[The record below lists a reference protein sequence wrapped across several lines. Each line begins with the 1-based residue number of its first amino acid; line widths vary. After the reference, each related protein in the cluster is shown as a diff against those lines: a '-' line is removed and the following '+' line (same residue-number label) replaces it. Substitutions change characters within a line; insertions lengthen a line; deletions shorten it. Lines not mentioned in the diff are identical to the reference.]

1 MATTTSKNNLQ
12 GQSVTLTF
20 KPGVKKEEIN
30 AALEKI
36 YLEAGCLACGLVGF
50 DLDFKVAPV
59 NPAFDR
65 LRVLDLKGV
74 TNISVQPIQAINA
87 NINVRG

>member
-1 MATTTSKNNLQ
+1 MATTTAKNNLQ

-20 KPGVKKEEIN
+20 KPGVKKDEIN

-36 YLEAGCLACGLVGF
+36 YKEAGCLACGLVGF

-59 NPAFDR
+59 NPVLDR
-65 LRVLDLKGV
+65 LRVQDFSGV
-74 TNISVQPIQAINA
+74 TNINVRPLVTP
-87 NINVRG
+87 INVKG

>member
-1 MATTTSKNNLQ
+1 MATTKNNLQ

-36 YLEAGCLACGLVGF
+36 YLESGCPACGLIGF
-50 DLDFKVAPV
+50 DLDFKLAPV
-59 NPAFDR
+59 NPILDR
-65 LRVLDLKGV
+65 IRIENFKGL
-74 TNISVQPIQAINA
+74 A
-87 NINVRG
+87 NIDVRPRANTINVKG